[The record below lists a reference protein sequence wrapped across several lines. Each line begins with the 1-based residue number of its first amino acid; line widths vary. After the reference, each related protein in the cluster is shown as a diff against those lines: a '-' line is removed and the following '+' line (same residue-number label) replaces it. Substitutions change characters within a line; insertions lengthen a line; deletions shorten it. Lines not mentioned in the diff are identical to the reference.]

1 MSLGVAEIEAKI
13 WALSF
18 EDKTELLRVLIAEL
32 DGPADAD
39 VESAL
44 LKRLNMLSREC
55 PGLTHTFNF
64 IVGAVYSLRKAR
76 RFGHRDRV
84 TYGDTDPSGHVSR
97 LSDAIDAVA
106 VGAIPEP
113 VWIAGFYY
121 NAAIMRIDACYERL
135 LRAMLAAA
143 GVKPEKVTED
153 QPWTD
158 TMAGQ
163 LERTLNLDPPL
174 AREHLTWARK
184 EVNNLKHKLFGQEPS
199 HALKRPEPSDLTNA
213 IAAIDELLA
222 AMERQE
228 IRLQLASHFAATPP
242 Q

>member
-1 MSLGVAEIEAKI
+1 MS
-13 WALSF
+13 
-18 EDKTELLRVLIAEL
+18 D
-32 DGPADAD
+32 
-39 VESAL
+39 ESVL
-44 LKRLNMLSREC
+44 LKRLNMLSIEC

-64 IVGAVYSLRKAR
+64 IVGAVYSLREAR
-76 RFGHRDRV
+76 GLGHRDRV
-84 TYGDTDPSGHVSR
+84 TYGDTDPSEHVHR
-97 LSDAIDAVA
+97 LKDAIDAVA
-106 VGAIPEP
+106 IGATPEP

-135 LRAMLAAA
+135 LKAMLEAA
-143 GVKPEKVTED
+143 GVKPAKATGG
-153 QPWTD
+153 QPETD
-158 TMAGQ
+158 AMAGQ
-163 LERTLNLDPPL
+163 LERTLSLDPPL

-228 IRLQLASHFAATPP
+228 IRLQLVSRFAATPP
-242 Q
+242 P